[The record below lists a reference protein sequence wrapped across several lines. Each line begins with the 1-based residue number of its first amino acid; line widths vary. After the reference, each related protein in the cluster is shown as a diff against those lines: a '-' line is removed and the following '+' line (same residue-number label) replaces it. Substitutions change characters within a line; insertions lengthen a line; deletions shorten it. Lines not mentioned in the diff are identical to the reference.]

1 MVDYNSFT
9 DFISRQS
16 AWSVDVFEQ
25 TNKAFVAVHEGREL
39 ELEFQF
45 ADLTDIINEFAKR
58 HSIKPTVLC
67 FLFGRLIDTMI
78 QVHEDDM
85 IDEGIVYDSDEDG
98 AIVIGS
104 YLNTVLYGIAISLK
118 TIEKGQTH
126 D

>member
-25 TNKAFVAVHEGREL
+25 TNKAFVNSNKGREL

-45 ADLTDIINEFAKR
+45 ADLTDIINKFAKV
-58 HSIKPTVLC
+58 HSMTPTVMC

-78 QVHEDDM
+78 QMHEDDM
-85 IDEGIVYDSDEDG
+85 IDEGIIYDSDEDG

-104 YLNTVLYGIAISLK
+104 YLNTVLYGIALSLK
-118 TIEKGQTH
+118 TIEKDQNH